1 MTIFPK
7 GRFKMYSIGDVVTY
21 AASGVCRVSGYTE
34 NKVKGVVKKYV
45 VLTPF
50 YESNST
56 IYVPQD
62 NEVLMGRIKNVL
74 TKEEI
79 DTLIRSMP
87 DIDCS
92 WIDNDLKRADY
103 FRTTLKSGD
112 REAIMR
118 MVRVLYVHRKS
129 QIESGKKFHSSDE
142 RYLKEAEHILF
153 DEFAVVL
160 GIEPDEVVDFI
171 TERLE
176 KIS

>member
-1 MTIFPK
+1 MTIFLK
-7 GRFKMYSIGDVVTY
+7 GRFKMYNIGDVVTY

-34 NKVKGVVKKYV
+34 NKVKGKIKKYV
-45 VLTPF
+45 VLTPV
-50 YESNST
+50 YDTNST

-62 NEVLMGRIKNVL
+62 NEVLMDRIKNVIS
-74 TKEEI
+74 KEDI

-87 DIDCS
+87 DIDCT
-92 WIDNDLKRADY
+92 WIENDSQRAEY
-103 FRTTLKSGD
+103 FKTTLKSGD

-118 MVRVLYVHRKS
+118 MVRILYVHRRS

-160 GIEPDEVVDFI
+160 GIEPEQVVDFI